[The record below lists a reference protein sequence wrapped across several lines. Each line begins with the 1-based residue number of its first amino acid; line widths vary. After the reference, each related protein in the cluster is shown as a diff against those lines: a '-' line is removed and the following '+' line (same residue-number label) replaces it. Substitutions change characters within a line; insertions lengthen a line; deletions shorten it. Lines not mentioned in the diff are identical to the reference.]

1 MAKRI
6 KKSRT
11 EKKEIQAIGLR
22 IGTEEYGLPIKS
34 VQEVIT
40 APRITRVPKS
50 PGYIRGV
57 INLRGNVIPVIDIA
71 QRFGIGETVLGAD
84 SRIVAV
90 EVNDEVVGLAAES
103 VSKVIR
109 LAEAAINP
117 PPALV
122 SGISA
127 EYLEG
132 VARLPDRFMIFMD
145 LQKVL
150 ADNSAGREE
159 GIDDA
164 S

>member
-1 MAKRI
+1 MEKRMQ
-6 KKSRT
+6 KSRT

-50 PGYIRGV
+50 PAYIRGV
-57 INLRGNVIPVIDIA
+57 INLRGNVIPVIDLA
-71 QRFGIGETVLGAD
+71 LRFGIGETVLGAD

-90 EVNDEVVGLAAES
+90 DVNDELVGIAAES
-103 VSKVIR
+103 VSKVTR
-109 LAEAAINP
+109 LDEAAINP

-132 VARLPDRFMIFMD
+132 VARLSDRFMIFMN

-150 ADNSAGREE
+150 ADNSMVREE
-159 GIDDA
+159 GKDDA
-164 S
+164 N